1 MKVLVTDISSE
12 STYESDSFIIRIAE
26 SKLEVPNAFSP
37 NGDGVNDVFKVT
49 HKSLIK
55 FNAYIFNRWG
65 QEMYRWGLNNID
77 VGWDGTSKGKQV
89 PEGVYYIVI
98 EAEGA
103 DKVVYRKK
111 GDINVLR

>member
-1 MKVLVTDISSE
+1 MNSGNLTSS
-12 STYESDSFIIRIAE
+12 TIRQCA
-26 SKLEVPNAFSP
+26 LHNPRTRP
-37 NGDGVNDVFKVT
+37 
-49 HKSLIK
+49 
-55 FNAYIFNRWG
+55 
-65 QEMYRWGLNNID
+65 
-77 VGWDGTSKGKQV
+77 KGKQV